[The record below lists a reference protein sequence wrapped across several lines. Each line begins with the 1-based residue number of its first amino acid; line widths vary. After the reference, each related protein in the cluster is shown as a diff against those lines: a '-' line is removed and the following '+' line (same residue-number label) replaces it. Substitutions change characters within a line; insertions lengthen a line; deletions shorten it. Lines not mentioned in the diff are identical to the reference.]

1 MNEANERRKQA
12 TMACAAKAYGD
23 CTSWG
28 KKEVDVLFLYRDKYG
43 NNKPDEIVKVCMCEG
58 HRRVLEKYQREGML
72 EMRGEEVDWALHDD
86 LFIPFSSKNNTYTYV
101 KIHMK
106 RQSDSEDPECKFCLV
121 NGRDIEKFRQFK
133 SASDPEI
140 EYIAEEG
147 IFLIYFNTMKG
158 VEEVIEMK
166 PVRGEREID
175 ALKNLSTYYNPVSQM
190 ILTTTTEPGLGLF
203 TYERRVEENP
213 TMKTEYTIESALPWV
228 QYYFA
233 QKLEDNFR
241 ANFKECLVFMGNI
254 DDTLVDIENLR
265 ETSPH
270 SEEELL
276 ALVRCLTDALCVND
290 RACIAEMKK
299 SGKIT
304 EDVLWVTYVMAN
316 HELYWSTI
324 PGRKLRKN
332 IALIKLFIEANIH
345 DRLLLVAISGERERC
360 LDVHQRTHHDILHEN
375 VYVVRF
381 LVPTYFQ
388 PRTVFVLKRGLDDTY
403 NSAYKYYT
411 EFSNELFNCNPAFYE
426 EPFEKNKYILL
437 HLLKCI
443 MEEITIYLKKT
454 GNEEGWIDKT
464 HRLDYERLLIKMEE
478 ENENWG
484 YDKYLEKEELEWKNE
499 LEKEGAVMYCFE

>member
-1 MNEANERRKQA
+1 MNCE
-12 TMACAAKAYGD
+12 AKAYGD
-23 CTSWG
+23 CTSCG
-28 KKEVDVLFLYRDKYG
+28 KKEVDVLFIYRDKYG
-43 NNKPDEIVKVCMCEG
+43 NNKPDKIVKVCMCEG
-58 HRRVLEKYQREGML
+58 HHSVLEKLHGEGMM

-106 RQSDSEDPECKFCLV
+106 RQSDSDDPECKFCLV

-140 EYIAEEG
+140 ECIAEEG
-147 IFLIYFNTMKG
+147 IFLIHFNMMKD

-166 PVRGEREID
+166 PVTGEREID
-175 ALKNLSTYYNPVSQM
+175 ALKNLSTYYNPVSEM
-190 ILTTTTEPGLGLF
+190 IATTMTEPGSGLF
-203 TYERRVEENP
+203 TYERRIEEKP
-213 TMKTEYTIESALPWV
+213 TMETEYTIESALPCV
-228 QYYFA
+228 QKYFA

-241 ANFKECLVFMGNI
+241 ANFKECLVFMRNI

-265 ETSPH
+265 ETSSH

-276 ALVRCLTDALCVND
+276 TLVRYLTNALCVND
-290 RACIAEMKK
+290 RKYIAEMKE

-304 EDVLWVTYVMAN
+304 EEVLWLTYVMAN

-324 PGRKLRKN
+324 PGRNLRKN
-332 IALIKLFIEANIH
+332 IALINLFIETNIH

-360 LDVHQRTHHDILHEN
+360 LDIHQRTHHDILHEN

-388 PRTVFVLKRGLDDTY
+388 PRTVFELKKGLDVTY

-411 EFSNELFNCNPAFYE
+411 EFSNELFNCNPTFYE

-443 MEEITIYLKKT
+443 MEEITFYLKKSAY
-454 GNEEGWIDKT
+454 EEEPIEKT
-464 HRLDYERLLIKMEE
+464 YRLDYERLLIKMKE
-478 ENENWG
+478 ENENENWD
-484 YDKYLEKEELEWKNE
+484 YAKYLEKEELEWKKE

>member
-1 MNEANERRKQA
+1 
-12 TMACAAKAYGD
+12 
-23 CTSWG
+23 
-28 KKEVDVLFLYRDKYG
+28 
-43 NNKPDEIVKVCMCEG
+43 
-58 HRRVLEKYQREGML
+58 
-72 EMRGEEVDWALHDD
+72 
-86 LFIPFSSKNNTYTYV
+86 
-101 KIHMK
+101 
-106 RQSDSEDPECKFCLV
+106 
-121 NGRDIEKFRQFK
+121 
-133 SASDPEI
+133 
-140 EYIAEEG
+140 
-147 IFLIYFNTMKG
+147 
-158 VEEVIEMK
+158 
-166 PVRGEREID
+166 
-175 ALKNLSTYYNPVSQM
+175 
-190 ILTTTTEPGLGLF
+190 
-203 TYERRVEENP
+203 
-213 TMKTEYTIESALPWV
+213 
-228 QYYFA
+228 
-233 QKLEDNFR
+233 
-241 ANFKECLVFMGNI
+241 MGNI

-265 ETSPH
+265 ESSQH

-290 RACIAEMKK
+290 RECIAEMKEF
-299 SGKIT
+299 GKIT

-324 PGRKLRKN
+324 PVRNLRKN
-332 IALIKLFIEANIH
+332 IALIKLFIEENIH

-454 GNEEGWIDKT
+454 GNEEGRIDKT

-484 YDKYLEKEELEWKNE
+484 YDKYLEKE
-499 LEKEGAVMYCFE
+499 